1 MSPFAKTAFDPALLA
16 QQQGAAGA
24 DKAAAAVK
32 RGSAASLSNAGLS
45 NAGAAKAAQEF
56 EAMFIAQM
64 LKPMFQSLSTEGM
77 FGGGKGEEMYR
88 SLLVEEYGK
97 TIAKAGGVGI
107 ADQVKAEMLKLQEVK

>member
-1 MSPFAKTAFDPALLA
+1 MSPFTKAAVDPALLA
-16 QQQGAAGA
+16 QQGKASAG
-24 DKAAAAVK
+24 KAAAAVK
-32 RGSAASLSNAGLS
+32 RGASAGNEAA
-45 NAGAAKAAQEF
+45 AAKAAQDF

-64 LKPMFQSLSTEGM
+64 LKPMFQGLSTEGM

-97 TIAKAGGVGI
+97 TIAQAGGVGI

>member
-1 MSPFAKTAFDPALLA
+1 
-16 QQQGAAGA
+16 
-24 DKAAAAVK
+24 
-32 RGSAASLSNAGLS
+32 
-45 NAGAAKAAQEF
+45 
-56 EAMFIAQM
+56 
-64 LKPMFQSLSTEGM
+64 M

>member
-32 RGSAASLSNAGLS
+32 RGAAAGLS

>member
-1 MSPFAKTAFDPALLA
+1 MSPFAKPAIDPALLA
-16 QQQGAAGA
+16 QQQGTAQA
-24 DKAAAAVK
+24 KQAAAALK
-32 RGSAASLSNAGLS
+32 AGSATGTNEAA
-45 NAGAAKAAQEF
+45 AAKAAQDF

-64 LKPMFQSLSTEGM
+64 LKPMFDGLSTDGM
-77 FGGGKGEEMYR
+77 FGGGRGEEMYR

>member
-1 MSPFAKTAFDPALLA
+1 MGPFAKTAFDPALLA

-24 DKAAAAVK
+24 SKAAAVK
-32 RGSAASLSNAGLS
+32 RGAAAPGIGKGMGD
-45 NAGAAKAAQEF
+45 AAAAKAAQDF

-64 LKPMFQSLSTEGM
+64 LKPMFQGLSTEGM

>member
-1 MSPFAKTAFDPALLA
+1 MGPFAKTAVDPALLA

-32 RGSAASLSNAGLS
+32 RGAGAGLS
-45 NAGAAKAAQEF
+45 DTGAAKAAQDF

-64 LKPMFQSLSTEGM
+64 LKPMFQGLSTEGM

-88 SLLVEEYGK
+88 SLMVEEYGK

>member
-1 MSPFAKTAFDPALLA
+1 MSPFTKTGIDPALLA
-16 QQQGAAGA
+16 QQLGAASTG
-24 DKAAAAVK
+24 KAAAAVK
-32 RGSAASLSNAGLS
+32 RSAAGGIDETA
-45 NAGAAKAAQEF
+45 AAKAAQDF

-64 LKPMFQSLSTEGM
+64 LKPIFQGLSTEGM

-88 SLLVEEYGK
+88 SLMVEEYGK

>member
-1 MSPFAKTAFDPALLA
+1 MSPFAKTAIDPALLA
-16 QQQGAAGA
+16 QQQGAAQTG
-24 DKAAAAVK
+24 KAAAAVK
-32 RGSAASLSNAGLS
+32 RGAAAGANEAS
-45 NAGAAKAAQEF
+45 AAKAAQEF

-64 LKPMFQSLSTEGM
+64 LKPMFQGLSTEGM

-88 SLLVEEYGK
+88 SLLIEEYGK